1 LRQQARVQKASP
13 SPSLPANTQA
23 CYAGN
28 INAGEQVDSVGPLA
42 RPFVLS
48 EVTEAFTTGKINQS
62 GNHQQER
69 ISGRT
74 FFRDLVSRGNAPAAK
89 GSSEP
94 GRAPAL
100 HALRMV
106 EVSPVFRH
114 RLVLESSCGTGTLPV
129 LAAKESLS
137 PGEPQQQRCG
147 RLASRSNRG

>member
-1 LRQQARVQKASP
+1 M
-13 SPSLPANTQA
+13 
-23 CYAGN
+23 
-28 INAGEQVDSVGPLA
+28 
-42 RPFVLS
+42 S

-94 GRAPAL
+94 GRAPTL

-114 RLVLESSCGTGTLPV
+114 RLDSQLALGCAIPPRAVKSLVDESFRRGNKL
-129 LAAKESLS
+129 
-137 PGEPQQQRCG
+137 QQRYG
-147 RLASRSNRG
+147 SITSRSNRG